1 MIATAL
7 LVGFAGSL
15 HCVGMCSPLAMAVS
29 GVSKSYG
36 INRLLYNGGRIITY
50 GLLGALVGAFGA
62 IAGLSGWQTMI
73 SAVLGLFLILFGL
86 SGVQAIRIPLITPVM
101 HRFTGWLKL
110 RFAHQ
115 LKTKGKVSLLFMGA
129 LNGLLPCGLTYF
141 ALTYCI
147 TLPNATQGFLFMV
160 LFGMGTLPAMLGLP
174 SLIQSLAAKAKWR
187 MQRLSI
193 VVMIFLGAMLVIR
206 SVYFYQSDV
215 HAPSAQASEVVC
227 P

>member
-29 GVSKSYG
+29 GVSKSYW

-50 GLLGALVGAFGA
+50 GLLGATIGAFGA
-62 IAGLSGWQTMI
+62 IAGLTGWQTVI

-86 SGVQAIRIPLITPVM
+86 SGVEAIRIPLITPM
-101 HRFTGWLKL
+101 MYRFTGWLKIQFT
-110 RFAHQ
+110 RQ
-115 LKTKGKVSLLFMGA
+115 LKGKGAVSLLFMGA

-147 TLPNATQGFLFMV
+147 TLPNATQGFLFML
-160 LFGMGTLPAMLGLP
+160 LFGFGTLPAMLGLP
-174 SLIQSLAAKAKWR
+174 SLIQSLAAKTKWR
-187 MQRLSI
+187 LQRLSTL
-193 VVMIFLGAMLVIR
+193 VMIILGTMLVIR
-206 SVYFYQSDV
+206 SVYFYQSDM
-215 HAPSAQASEVVC
+215 HADSAQATEVIC

>member
-1 MIATAL
+1 MVATAL
-7 LVGFAGSL
+7 LVGLAGSL

-29 GVSKSYG
+29 GISKSYL
-36 INRLLYNGGRIITY
+36 INRLLYNGGRIIMY
-50 GLLGALVGAFGA
+50 GLLGAAVGAFGA
-62 IAGLSGWQTMI
+62 IAGLTGWQTVI

-86 SGVQAIRIPLITPVM
+86 SGVQAIRIPLLTPVL
-101 HRFTGWLKL
+101 HRFTGWLKI

-115 LKTKGKVSLLFMGA
+115 LKIKGKVSLLLLGA

-147 TLPNATQGFLFMV
+147 TLPNATQGFVFML

-174 SLIQSLAAKAKWR
+174 SLVQSLAAKTKWR
-187 MQRLSI
+187 MQRLST
-193 VVMIFLGAMLVIR
+193 VVMIVLGAMLVIR
-206 SVYFYQSDV
+206 SAYFYQSEM

>member
-7 LVGFAGSL
+7 LIGLAGSL
-15 HCVGMCSPLAMAVS
+15 HCVGMCSPLALAVS
-29 GVSKSYG
+29 GVSKTYW

-50 GLLGALVGAFGA
+50 GLLGAMVGALGA
-62 IAGLSGWQTMI
+62 IASLSGWQTVI

-86 SGVQAIRIPLITPVM
+86 SGVQAIRIPLITPAL
-101 HRFTGWLKL
+101 HRFTGWLKIQ
-110 RFAHQ
+110 FAHQ
-115 LKTKGKVSLLFMGA
+115 LKARGAISLLFMGA

-147 TLPNATQGFLFMV
+147 TLPNATQGFLFML

-174 SLIQSLAAKAKWR
+174 SLIQSLAAKTKWR
-187 MQRLSI
+187 VQRLSTI
-193 VVMIFLGAMLVIR
+193 VMIILGAMLVIR
-206 SVYFYQSDV
+206 SAYFYQSEM
-215 HAPSAQASEVVC
+215 HGPSAQATEVVC

>member
-7 LVGFAGSL
+7 LVGLAGSL
-15 HCVGMCSPLAMAVS
+15 HCVGMCSPLALAVS
-29 GVSKSYG
+29 GVSKTYW

-50 GLLGALVGAFGA
+50 GLLGATVGALGA
-62 IAGLSGWQTMI
+62 IASLSGWQTTI

-86 SGVQAIRIPLITPVM
+86 SGVQAIRIPLITPVL
-101 HRFTGWLKL
+101 HRLTGWLKIQ
-110 RFAHQ
+110 FAHQ
-115 LKTKGKVSLLFMGA
+115 LRARGAISLLFMGA

-147 TLPNATQGFLFMV
+147 TLPNATQGFLFML

-174 SLIQSLAAKAKWR
+174 SLIQSLAAKTKWR
-187 MQRLSI
+187 VQRLST
-193 VVMIFLGAMLVIR
+193 VVMIILGAMLVIR
-206 SVYFYQSDV
+206 SAYFYQSEM
-215 HAPSAQASEVVC
+215 HEPSAQATEVVC